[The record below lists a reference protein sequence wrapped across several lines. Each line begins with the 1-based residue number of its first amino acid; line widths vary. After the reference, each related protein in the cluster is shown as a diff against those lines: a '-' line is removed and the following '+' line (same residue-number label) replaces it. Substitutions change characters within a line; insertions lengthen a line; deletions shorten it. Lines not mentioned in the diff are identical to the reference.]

1 MERLELCSSV
11 AWGKKLGPFP
21 CTTSSEKW
29 GCWEHALVFRA
40 HPRTFG
46 TLILNPEETMVSQET
61 SQSLPPPVSQQDQK
75 TEGLQHIYLL
85 LAPVFLGVIKE
96 KVSSLPI
103 IKAFFFLS
111 GSLSVKQKPAAVFA
125 VSGMLRLQFCWP
137 FNNFID
143 NYYG

>member
-1 MERLELCSSV
+1 
-11 AWGKKLGPFP
+11 
-21 CTTSSEKW
+21 
-29 GCWEHALVFRA
+29 
-40 HPRTFG
+40 
-46 TLILNPEETMVSQET
+46 MVSQET

-125 VSGMLRLQFCWP
+125 VSGMLRLWFCWS

>member
-103 IKAFFFLS
+103 IKAFFFS
-111 GSLSVKQKPAAVFA
+111 FWQSICPAETSCCFCSVWHAQVTVLLA
-125 VSGMLRLQFCWP
+125 L
-137 FNNFID
+137 
-143 NYYG
+143 